1 MTFIPDKPFNDLPFL
16 PPQNDAW
23 EQLVVYRKLAEA
35 RAALAELKGRA
46 PVIPN
51 PKMLINTLALQEAK
65 DSSSIEN
72 IFTTSDKL
80 YKALSSSMVKPDPQT
95 KEVLRYGQSL
105 GKAWENLQSA
115 GWSIGLIE
123 NIYRTIK
130 ESQDGVRD
138 QLVFVGNRFQVV
150 YTPPCCK
157 EVLNSKLNNWIAFA
171 SSNDTVD
178 PVIKMAMLHYQ
189 FEAIHPFS
197 DGNGR
202 TGRILNVL
210 YLCQAG
216 FLDQPILYLSRYINE
231 HKSDYYRLLR
241 EVTEKGNWQDWILYM
256 LTAVTETSQETLKKI
271 NEVFKLFEHTLEKVK
286 TERPKIYSYELVE
299 ILFHQPYCKI
309 GFLVD
314 QGIAQ
319 RNTAAKYLI
328 ELEEIGIL
336 TQEKLGSELLYLNT
350 ALYELLSR

>member
-1 MTFIPDKPFNDLPFL
+1 MTFIPDKPYNDLPLL
-16 PPQNDAW
+16 PPRKEAW
-23 EQLVVYRKLAEA
+23 ETLVVYRKLAEA
-35 RAALAELKGRA
+35 RAALAELKGRT

-72 IFTTSDKL
+72 VFTTADKL
-80 YKALSSSMVKPDPQT
+80 FKALSSSMVKSDPQT

-105 GKAWENLQSA
+105 GKAWEELKHT
-115 GWSIGLIE
+115 GWNIGLLE
-123 NIYRTIK
+123 NIFRTIK

-138 QLVFVGNRFQVV
+138 QVVFVGNQFQVV

-157 EVLNSKLNNWIAFA
+157 EVLNGKLNNWIGFA
-171 SSNDTVD
+171 SAMDAVD
-178 PVIKMAMLHYQ
+178 PVIRMAMLHYQ

-210 YLCQAG
+210 YLCHAG
-216 FLDQPILYLSRYINE
+216 LLDLPILYLSRYING
-231 HKSDYYRLLR
+231 HKNDYYRLLR
-241 EVTEKGNWQDWILYM
+241 EVTEKGNWQDWIVYM
-256 LTAVTETSQETLKKI
+256 LTAVTETSQDTLKKI
-271 NEVFKLFEHTLEKVK
+271 NEIFALFERTLEKVK
-286 TERPKIYSYELVE
+286 NERPKIYSYELVE

-314 QGIAQ
+314 HGIAQ
-319 RNTAAKYLI
+319 RNAASRYLT

-336 TQEKLGSELLYLNT
+336 QQQKAGAEQLYLNT
-350 ALYELLSR
+350 ELFKLLST